1 MPTPQAYCNA
11 EAALSGAGIQGPHA
25 MLKRGILS
33 AKRACHANQT
43 YTTRRTGHRYYRND
57 DRDRARRR
65 APRRCTRLMLVSREE
80 TALTELVRELSREA
94 KDCVAHTVA
103 DVGDRKQ
110 LQAAADAAIQRFGG
124 FDTWI
129 NNVGLSIYGRCAD
142 VPLDE
147 QRKLFDTNF

>member
-1 MPTPQAYCNA
+1 
-11 EAALSGAGIQGPHA
+11 
-25 MLKRGILS
+25 
-33 AKRACHANQT
+33 
-43 YTTRRTGHRYYRND
+43 
-57 DRDRARRR
+57 
-65 APRRCTRLMLVSREE
+65 MLVSREE

>member
-1 MPTPQAYCNA
+1 
-11 EAALSGAGIQGPHA
+11 
-25 MLKRGILS
+25 MLKRGILN

-43 YTTRRTGHRYYRND
+43 ETAREQVIVITGATSGIWIVT
-57 DRDRARRR
+57 ARLAAARG
-65 APRRCTRLMLVSREE
+65 ARLMLVSREE

-94 KDCVAHTVA
+94 KDGVAHTVA

-129 NNVGLSIYGRCAD
+129 NNAGVSIYGRCAD

-147 QRKLFDTNF
+147 QRKLFDTNFWVSCTDP